1 MPSRVS
7 KKNTQAK
14 AGKQNEPGTCKTCTP
29 CRQKK
34 VKCPGTRPRCDECV
48 SSGHDCVYPRDARR
62 EPRPS
67 RARLQNLEATVSA
80 LLEHMSAS
88 GNPVSGNEAVLQM
101 KHALAEDNSQFQDEP
116 TQDTTAMAPTPE
128 SAASAPFPTP
138 TASTT
143 THQEVSQVSTS
154 PTGSYVP
161 ATANLG
167 HSQFDSLPQPL
178 EAWPTAS
185 NGTYGSESRPS
196 QSQYDTS
203 ASPSFQKPESIADRT
218 PGLNNGEPVDSPS
231 SNGLSPCEARV
242 AGVFHEQGRVSSVHG
257 LAGIINPTRR
267 SIHKENISKVIRKG
281 EAAVAASRAVLISN
295 AALQKQRESRI
306 FRQPQGSI
314 DLDGCEPELAKH
326 LMDVHFNRG
335 HCGYLITYRPAIM
348 DSLANGGP
356 WVNKLLLN
364 AIYFN
369 SSLYSDRGEMMQ
381 RDGDSQSV
389 GALYYNRVRQ
399 LMVDEIDRPSVPTAA
414 GLLLTSMSLVAQ
426 GKVSAAWTL
435 SGMAYRMIIDL
446 GCHMML
452 DLDYRNAN
460 DHSNGQTLHQ
470 DMEHEMRKRLYWGA
484 YITDVTQSL
493 YFGRSCVFASAE
505 ARVPLRLLDSFEELE
520 DWLPYADPKP
530 RVDAGE
536 LHSQWASYTPQ
547 PSYNISCFVE
557 LVRLMQIGVSVV
569 DMYGIS
575 IMQCTTRQVLEKKET
590 IEARLERWTRSLPEH
605 LKFDP
610 EGDNIPPPHLISP
623 Q

>member
-1 MPSRVS
+1 MRRSCALLTCAIATGGQHSSRSQRQSERMPSRVS

-281 EAAVAASRAVLISN
+281 EAAVAASRVVLISN

-314 DLDGCEPELAKH
+314 DLAHWSDCEYRRHAETYH
-326 LMDVHFNRG
+326 IVIHNDRI
-335 HCGYLITYRPAIM
+335 LI
-348 DSLANGGP
+348 N
-356 WVNKLLLN
+356 NLLLK
-364 AIYFN
+364 
-369 SSLYSDRGEMMQ
+369 SSSSEQ
-381 RDGDSQSV
+381 RR
-389 GALYYNRVRQ
+389 AEKIERQ
-399 LMVDEIDRPSVPTAA
+399 T
-414 GLLLTSMSLVAQ
+414 
-426 GKVSAAWTL
+426 
-435 SGMAYRMIIDL
+435 GM
-446 GCHMML
+446 C
-452 DLDYRNAN
+452 
-460 DHSNGQTLHQ
+460 
-470 DMEHEMRKRLYWGA
+470 
-484 YITDVTQSL
+484 
-493 YFGRSCVFASAE
+493 
-505 ARVPLRLLDSFEELE
+505 
-520 DWLPYADPKP
+520 
-530 RVDAGE
+530 
-536 LHSQWASYTPQ
+536 
-547 PSYNISCFVE
+547 
-557 LVRLMQIGVSVV
+557 VSV
-569 DMYGIS
+569 
-575 IMQCTTRQVLEKKET
+575 
-590 IEARLERWTRSLPEH
+590 
-605 LKFDP
+605 
-610 EGDNIPPPHLISP
+610 
-623 Q
+623 